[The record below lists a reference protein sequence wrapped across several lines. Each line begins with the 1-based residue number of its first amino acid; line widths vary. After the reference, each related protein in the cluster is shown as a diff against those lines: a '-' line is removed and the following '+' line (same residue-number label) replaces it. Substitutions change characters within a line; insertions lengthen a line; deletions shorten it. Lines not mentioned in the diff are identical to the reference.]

1 MSDSQKPVS
10 SHPSGKRI
18 KKLAVATDSRL
29 LKQNVFI
36 LLVNRVGIYIVVVL
50 LLIIGNIIAPGKY
63 FTVANI
69 RSTIQAIALLGMV
82 AVGMSYVTFSAN
94 YADMSAPMTIA
105 FSGMIT
111 VTSLWMGFW
120 PAVFCGIITG
130 TFMGLV
136 NGIMVGKFRAH
147 PIIWTMA
154 FNFVISGIV
163 RWIYGGTQVYPDMI
177 AANKPMAV
185 ETFTLLARSSFMG
198 VPKMIVV
205 MVLMFIAGQLILSK
219 TKFGNQLKVVGSN
232 YEVARLSGINVV
244 RSIILVYVINAIC
257 CSIAGIFLA
266 SLAKTGAYY
275 LGDGYDFKAVTSVLL
290 GGMTLAGGRGNII
303 GVFGGVL
310 TIGMLSNI
318 MNLIGIPTFNQWL
331 IQGIVFLFIVWLN
344 TNSSRKLGRG

>member
-1 MSDSQKPVS
+1 MSDTQMPADFRK
-10 SHPSGKRI
+10 
-18 KKLAVATDSRL
+18 
-29 LKQNVFI
+29 LKQNTFI
-36 LLVNRVGIYIVVVL
+36 VLLNRVGIYAVIVL
-50 LLIIGNIIAPGKY
+50 LLIIGGLIAPGKY
-63 FTVANI
+63 FTVANF

-82 AVGMSYVTFSAN
+82 AVGMSFVTFSSN

-111 VTSLWMGFW
+111 VTTLWMGFW
-120 PAVFCGIITG
+120 PSVFCGIAAG

-163 RWIYGGTQVYPDMI
+163 RWIYGGTQVYPDRI
-177 AANKPMAV
+177 ASNNPDAV
-185 ETFTLLARSSFMG
+185 ETFNSLARSNFFG
-198 VPKMIVV
+198 IPKMIIV
-205 MVLMFIAGQLILSK
+205 MLLMFIVGHFLLTA

-244 RSIILVYVINAIC
+244 KSLVLVYVINAIC

-275 LGDGYDFKAVTSVLL
+275 LGDGYDFRAVTSVLL
-290 GGMTLAGGRGNII
+290 GGMTLAGGRGHII
-303 GVFGGVL
+303 GVFGGVI

>member
-1 MSDSQKPVS
+1 MSATSKP
-10 SHPSGKRI
+10 
-18 KKLAVATDSRL
+18 AADSRI
-29 LKQNVFI
+29 LKQNAFI
-36 LLVNRVGIYIVVVL
+36 ILINRVGIYAVVVL
-50 LLIIGNIIAPGKY
+50 LLIIGGIIAPGKY
-63 FTVANI
+63 FTAANF

-82 AVGMSYVTFSAN
+82 SVGMSFVTFSSN

-111 VTSLWMGFW
+111 VTTLWMGFW
-120 PAVFCGIITG
+120 PAIFCGIAAG
-130 TFMGLV
+130 AFLGFV
-136 NGIMVGKFRAH
+136 NGIMIGKLRAH

-163 RWIYGGTQVYPDMI
+163 RWIYGGTQVYPDRI
-177 AANKPMAV
+177 AANNPKAV
-185 ETFTLLARSSFMG
+185 EIFNSLARSSFLG
-198 VPKMIVV
+198 IPKMILV
-205 MVLMFIAGQLILSK
+205 MVLMFIIGHFLLTG
-219 TKFGNQLKVVGSN
+219 TKYGNQLKIVGSN

-244 RSIILVYVINAIC
+244 KAIVLVYVINAIC

-275 LGDGYDFKAVTSVLL
+275 LGDGYDFRAVTSVLL
-290 GGMTLAGGRGNII
+290 GGMTLAGGRGNIT
-303 GVFGGVL
+303 GVFGGGI

-331 IQGIVFLFIVWLN
+331 VQGIVFLFIVWLN